1 MNENEELTAEMYP
14 TAERYLMLYGVNV
27 NLQRSIPD
35 VYDGLKLI
43 HRRIIYTMY
52 KNYSKNTAATV
63 ATVGGQTLKY
73 SPHGELG
80 FKDIIAGLAQTF
92 SNNIPLL
99 TAHGNA
105 GTATTGYD
113 SAAGRYWKV
122 SISEFAY
129 DVLLSEFDGKVD
141 MRSNYDNTAYEPV
154 RFPSKFPIVL
164 LNGSM
169 GIGYTLSSDIYPYN
183 LNEIADAT
191 IKLLKNSKA
200 NVTLVPDSPTGCD
213 IIIKDPESFWMQ
225 STFDIDN
232 VNYVITFKN
241 TPYKEFLTDIHKR
254 LCAIQD
260 SNNPIPE
267 IVSADDESNL
277 VKGEVRYVI
286 RCKPCNLYQ
295 VLNKLFKRVDGL
307 RTAIS
312 TRNMVVVDGNMTRK
326 YNVKQ
331 ILLAWIRTRVQ
342 VKRSWFLRRVVVLT
356 TELNMLEGKSFMLS
370 PDHLQ
375 TTINTIKNCKTR
387 DEIVPALVKAFN
399 GHISTS
405 QAKYMGEVKM
415 YQLTHEEFL
424 KTEKKIKELTDE
436 LEGIQDIVKDPQKI
450 NDVIINELK
459 EIKQKYGY
467 PRRSKI
473 INRNDDENPNIG
485 VVQIL
490 PNGSLIFTETEN
502 PEHLSSDVIPIT
514 GDNVCLIDEKGNFIW
529 VDTNKVPHSTKVTM
543 TSIGKGQMGRCIT
556 ALSNDTNKI
565 VILSNKGRIKYM
577 PINKIPSNATRKPI
591 IPLDADEEIVSIIEV
606 HNDDCDLLLYT
617 TDGFGKRFSLTDL
630 NEVLSVDA
638 QGQFIVKDHVTA
650 GMFMINPKKPL
661 LMYVT
666 QLGRVRVNESRFLI
680 SGKKFGDLRPI
691 IKLTEKDDLIAV
703 FCVSKDQ
710 KVTLNHADGRVSS
723 INVESIQPTTM
734 NTPPTRPK
742 HVPGV
747 KVIRASVE

>member
-1 MNENEELTAEMYP
+1 MNDERITTEEMYP
-14 TAERYLMLYGVNV
+14 MSERYMQLYGINI

-43 HRRIIYTMY
+43 HRRILYTLY
-52 KNYSKNTAATV
+52 KNYAKNAAATV
-63 ATVGGQTLKY
+63 ATAGGQTLKY

-80 FKDIIAGLAQTF
+80 MKDIFAGLAQTF

-141 MRSNYDNTAYEPV
+141 MKPNYDDTAEEPV
-154 RFPSKFPIVL
+154 RFPAKFPIIL

-169 GIGYTLSSDIYPYN
+169 GIGYTLSSEIYPYN

-191 IKLLKNSKA
+191 IKLLKNPKA
-200 NVTLVPDSPTGCD
+200 NIHLVPDSPTGCD
-213 IIIKDPESFWMQ
+213 IIIKDDESFWFQ

-260 SNNPIPE
+260 SNNPISE
-267 IVSADDESNL
+267 IISADDESNL

-307 RTAIS
+307 RSSIS
-312 TRNMVVVDGNMTRK
+312 TRNMVVVDGGMTHK
-326 YNVKQ
+326 YNIKQ
-331 ILLAWIRTRVQ
+331 ILLAWIRSRVQ
-342 VKRSWFLRRVVVLT
+342 SKRSWFLRRIVALT
-356 TELNMLEGKSFMLS
+356 TELNMLEGKMFMLS
-370 PDHLQ
+370 PENLQ
-375 TTINTIKNCKTR
+375 TTINTIKGCKKR
-387 DEIVPALVKAFN
+387 DEIIPALTTVFK
-399 GHISTS
+399 GHVSTS
-405 QAKYMGEVKM
+405 QARYMMDVKM

-424 KTEKKIKELTDE
+424 KTENKIKELEQE
-436 LEGIQDIVKDPQKI
+436 LTGIQEIVKDPQKV

-490 PNGSLIFTETEN
+490 PNGSFIFTETEN

-514 GDNVCLIDEKGNFIW
+514 GDDVCLIDEFGNFIW
-529 VDTNKVPHSTKVTM
+529 VNTNKVPHSTKLTL
-543 TSIGKGQMGRCIT
+543 TSIGKGQMGRCIS
-556 ALSNDTNKI
+556 AISSSDNKI
-565 VILSNKGRIKYM
+565 VMLSNRGRIKYM
-577 PINKIPSNATRKPI
+577 PINRIPTGSTRKPL
-591 IPLDADEEIVSIIEV
+591 IPLDDGEELVSIIEV
-606 HNDDCDLLLYT
+606 HDNNCDLLMYT
-617 TDGFGKRFSLTDL
+617 PDGYGKRFSLNDL
-630 NEVLSVDA
+630 NEVSSVDA
-638 QGQFIVKDHVTA
+638 QGQFIIKDHGAA